1 MASIPLRPIVFSL
14 ALALNA
20 AGTVFAQVEPVSTA
34 PKASAPMAQVS
45 LLPEGGFS
53 WAELSPEQK
62 MALAPLAASWPAM
75 SAAQKGKWIALV
87 RKYPQMAESD
97 RLRLSD
103 RMVDWAALSPKDR
116 ERARLNFAETKKLGT
131 DSRVANWEA
140 YQALPDSKKQA
151 LLEAAPKKPAGAAVA
166 VKPVGANKLA
176 KVPVTRKTPEPLR
189 AIASKSAAVNRY
201 TLLRQNPANKES
213 IQAPE
218 PSVKQ

>member
-1 MASIPLRPIVFSL
+1 MAKIPLRPIVFSL
-14 ALALNA
+14 ALAFNVV
-20 AGTVFAQVEPVSTA
+20 GTVFAQVEPVATA
-34 PKASAPMAQVS
+34 PKASAPMAQTS
-45 LLPEGGFS
+45 LLPEGGVA

-62 MALAPLAASWPAM
+62 MALAPLTASWPAM
-75 SAAQKGKWIALV
+75 SAAQKSKWIALV
-87 RKYPQMAESD
+87 RKYPQMAEPD

-103 RMVDWAALSPKDR
+103 RMMDWAALSPKDR

-140 YQALPDSKKQA
+140 YQALPESKKQA

-189 AIASKSAAVNRY
+189 AIAIKSSAVNRY

-213 IQAPE
+213 IEAPA
-218 PSVKQ
+218 PSVK